1 METAEIFKTAV
12 EHGFYK
18 YQGFMCCSIRD
29 MADAGTITEAQQVTA
44 RLEIKEFMQALA
56 DEFIITTSM
65 DAGVL
70 ATVCLSN
77 VLYDLCDAQRW
88 VNSGSTDPFRETA
101 GAANPMWVL
110 ADEAALA
117 LYKDWGS
124 RWDIV
129 KTMKEKVQ

>member
-1 METAEIFKTAV
+1 MGTAEIFKTAV

-29 MADAGTITEAQQVTA
+29 MADDGTITEVQRAAA

-56 DEFIITTSM
+56 DEFTITTNM

-77 VLYDLCDAQRW
+77 VLYDLCDVQRW
-88 VNSGSTDPFRETA
+88 VNSGSTDPFRETT

-117 LYKDWGS
+117 LYKDWGH

-129 KTMKEKVQ
+129 KSMKEKVQ

>member
-1 METAEIFKTAV
+1 MGTAEIFKTAV

-29 MADAGTITEAQQVTA
+29 MADAGTITEAQRAAA
-44 RLEIKEFMQALA
+44 RLEIREFMQALA
-56 DEFIITTSM
+56 DEFTITTSM
-65 DAGVL
+65 DAGTL

-77 VLYDLCDAQRW
+77 ILYDLCDVQRW
-88 VNSGSTDPFRETA
+88 MNSGSTDPFRETT

-117 LYKDWGS
+117 LYKDWAR